1 MSKVDTLL
9 SLIQYQKQ
17 HKNATK
23 KEIATQ
29 CGITPQYVSR
39 CMGEANLLRQHLCE
53 PPLEP
58 DQMRLVMSLLDRH
71 DPHHQ
76 AIAKKLHQFLT
87 PSPFGG
93 VLRMARQTEK
103 PPYGYLRI
111 GEVMEG
117 FWRKEDPF
125 PEVLDFWLKHLL
137 YDPLFLYSRDGKIS
151 WRLATGLEPIKGC
164 LSWHLTL
171 RTDRLW
177 SDGKPITGADVKETL
192 LKSQLAERIASVK
205 TFGTAQLQI
214 QLHQESPLLPLR
226 LTSTLIFPSHSK
238 TPFSVTSSSYRLKR
252 FRRETQ
258 TFRLEHHQ
266 EKDLPPDGGIDWL
279 QIKRFS
285 HPANAIKAV
294 IKKEMDLLPLGSLQL
309 LYQVEDHLPVQQF
322 PFLGESYYMLFLN
335 RSHPPLLE
343 EKNRRR
349 LKEAIDYRAINRY
362 LHAALL
368 TDERTIQSPLHC
380 SLDMRITC
388 PKADEAASY
397 LAYLVGKSVGA
408 SRINPVSLSRESPDK
423 MREEVDALL
432 TRIFFGFGFS
442 RLSRYFHSKGP
453 NNPFAIANP
462 WVDSR
467 LETLDITVDLAQR
480 QVIGQEVL
488 SMLQDDFAVILLSPS
503 FEYLLSPLEIQFDN
517 NLTNRFDFAHNLSRL
532 VVERQTGA

>member
-17 HKNATK
+17 HPNATK
-23 KEIATQ
+23 KEIATSI
-29 CGITPQYVSR
+29 GITPQYVSR
-39 CMGEANLLRQHLCE
+39 CMGEANLLGQHLCE

-58 DQMRLVMSLLDRH
+58 DQIRLVMSLLNRH

-87 PSPFGG
+87 PSPFWG
-93 VLRMARQTEK
+93 VLRMARPDEK

-117 FWRKEDPF
+117 FWRKKDPF

-137 YDPLFLYSRDGKIS
+137 YDPLFLFRRDGKIS
-151 WRLATGLEPIKGC
+151 WRLATGLEPIQGC
-164 LSWHLTL
+164 KQWHLTL

-192 LKSQLAERIASVK
+192 LKSQLAERIAEVK
-205 TFGTAQLQI
+205 TFGKAQLQI

-238 TPFSVTSSSYRLKR
+238 TPFSVTSKAYRLKC

-266 EKDLPPDGGIDWL
+266 EKDLHPDGGIDWL
-279 QIKRFS
+279 HIKRFS

-309 LYQVEDHLPVQQF
+309 LYQVDSHLPVQQF
-322 PFLGESYYMLFLN
+322 PFLGESYYVLFLN
-335 RSHPPLLE
+335 RKKPPLLD
-343 EKNRRR
+343 EKNCRK

-362 LHAALL
+362 LHAALP
-368 TDERTIQSPLHC
+368 TDERAIKVPLNC
-380 SLDMRITC
+380 SLDIRITC
-388 PKADEAASY
+388 PKEDETVSY

-408 SRINPVSLSRESPDK
+408 SLINPVFLSREASKK
-423 MREEVDALL
+423 MQEEVDALL
-432 TRIFFGFGFS
+432 ARLFFGFGFS

-453 NNPFAIANP
+453 NNTFAIATP
-462 WVDSR
+462 GVDER
-467 LETLDITVDLAQR
+467 LETLDITLDIRQR

-488 SMLQDDFAVILLSPS
+488 SMLQDDFAVILLSPH
-503 FEYLLSPLEIQFDN
+503 FEYLLSPLEIQCDD

-532 VVERQTGA
+532 VLERQTGA